1 MAAELVRAARNEN
14 DCELERLRLDFFYF
28 NYRNENVK
36 IFIHCTE
43 KVLKLSFL
51 LAYRKL
57 INCL

>member
-14 DCELERLRLDFFYF
+14 DCKPERQVRLFFYF
-28 NYRNENVK
+28 NYRNESVK

-43 KVLKLSFL
+43 RVLKLSFL
-51 LAYRKL
+51 LAYKKL